1 MSVTQETTVPN
12 THEMVVIHRMFR
24 REFGLLP
31 GLVRDVRIADLD
43 RARVVADH
51 AEDMLTRLHTHHTG
65 EDESLWPRLLERARP
80 DADLIERMQA
90 QHELV
95 ATAIERSTELLP
107 RWRATAE
114 ADLREEL
121 AEILTQLAT
130 QLVAHLDEEE
140 ANVLPLVRRYISV
153 AEWDELGRHGMANVP
168 KRGRLHQLGA
178 ILEAADPAEIELF
191 LEKLPGFVRV
201 IWNVVG
207 RRQYRRYTLQV
218 RGH

>member
-1 MSVTQETTVPN
+1 MSITQDTAVPN

-31 GLVRDVRIADLD
+31 GLVRGVRPGDLA
-43 RARVVADH
+43 RAGVVADH

-65 EDESLWPRLLERARP
+65 EDHSLWPRLLQRARP
-80 DADLIERMQA
+80 DAALIERMQE

-95 ATAIERSTELLP
+95 ATAIGRGTALLP
-107 RWRATAE
+107 SWRDTADAATG
-114 ADLREEL
+114 REL
-121 AEILTQLAT
+121 AEILQELVTR
-130 QLVAHLDEEE
+130 LVAHLDEEE
-140 ANVLPLVRRYISV
+140 ANVLPMVRRYITV
-153 AEWDELGRHGMANVP
+153 EEWDELGRHGMANVP

-178 ILEAADPAEIELF
+178 ILEAADETERELF

-207 RRQYRRYTLQV
+207 RRRYQRYVEHV
-218 RGH
+218 RGS